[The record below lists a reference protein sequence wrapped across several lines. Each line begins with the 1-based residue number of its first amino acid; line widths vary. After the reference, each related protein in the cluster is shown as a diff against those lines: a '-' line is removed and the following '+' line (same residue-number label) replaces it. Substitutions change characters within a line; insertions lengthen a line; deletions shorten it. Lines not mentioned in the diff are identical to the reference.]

1 MKPVL
6 HDAVTLR
13 HFAAVS
19 RIDILEARHGQRPP
33 PLWAEAVHEEI
44 RSGVEAGNAY
54 CSDVLEAS
62 WLGNP
67 APVQEADLEPI
78 FSLQVGINQGIYPP
92 DMKRNRGE
100 AESIYFAE
108 RHDGQFATDDN
119 AAYKFACR
127 RPSLGPGR
135 VIDSIDILRTA
146 VALGEITAT
155 DAFTVAENIEAEGR
169 FFRPEHR
176 IRREPSYFT

>member
-6 HDAVTLR
+6 HDAVTLS

-19 RIDILEARHGQRPP
+19 RIDILEALHGQRPP
-33 PLWAEAVHEEI
+33 PRWAEAVHEEI
-44 RSGVEAGNAY
+44 RSGIEAGNAY
-54 CSDVLEAS
+54 CSDLFEDS
-62 WLGNP
+62 WLGKP
-67 APVQEADLEPI
+67 ALVQEEDLEPI
-78 FSLQVGINQGIYPP
+78 FSLQVGMNKGIYPP
-92 DMKRNRGE
+92 DMRQNRGE

-119 AAYKFACR
+119 AAYKFARR
-127 RPSLGPGR
+127 RPSLGLGR

-146 VALGEITAT
+146 VALGEITAA
-155 DAFTVAENIEAEGR
+155 DAFTVADSIEAEGR

-176 IRREPSYFT
+176 IPREPGYFT